1 MKNKKLRV
9 AIFGISGYAGRKLL
23 EILLLHPYVEVVAGF
38 VAPDEPDLSISQMY
52 PKVAKTIDLYC
63 TNKVDWG
70 IVEKNCDIVFLALP
84 HVVSMSFVPKILSY
98 GKRVIDLSADYRF
111 SDVNLYEKW
120 YQKHTS
126 PELLEKAVYGL
137 PELYREE
144 IKGAQLI
151 ANPGCYPTSAILGLL
166 PAAKKNIIK
175 GRIIVNSLSGF
186 TGAGR
191 KPDVS
196 LLFAEGNENSRA
208 YKIGQHRHQP
218 EIQHILEKVGCL
230 PEVTFVPHLIPVNCG
245 ILTTMYVELAQDI
258 DEKSLQNMYIDFYR
272 NEPFVRVMDYGCSP
286 EIKNVAG
293 TNFCDIGIKKI
304 DKNFLCVVSAIDN
317 LVKGASG
324 QAVQNMNIMMG
335 FEETIPFY
343 SNETCVS

>member
-1 MKNKKLRV
+1 MENKKFKV
-9 AIFGISGYAGRKLL
+9 AIFGISGYAGRKLV
-23 EILLLHPYVEVVAGF
+23 EILLLHPHIEIVAGF
-38 VAPDEPDLSISQMY
+38 VAPDEPDLTIDQMY
-52 PKVAKTIDLYC
+52 PKVAKTLQLHC
-63 TNKVDWG
+63 TNKIDWEV
-70 IVEKNCDIVFLALP
+70 IENNCDIVFLALP
-84 HVVSMSFVPKILSY
+84 HVVSMSFVPKILSL

-126 PELLEKAVYGL
+126 PQLLEKAVYGL
-137 PELYREE
+137 PEIYRQD
-144 IKGAQLI
+144 IKNAQLI

-166 PAAKKNIIK
+166 PLAKKNNLK

-191 KPDVS
+191 KPDVA
-196 LLFAEGNENSRA
+196 LLFAEGNESSRA

-218 EIQHILEKVGCL
+218 EIQHILGKVGCKV
-230 PEVTFVPHLIPVNCG
+230 EITFVPHLIPINCG
-245 ILTTMYVELAQDI
+245 ILTTMYAELSDDM
-258 DEKSLQNMYIDFYR
+258 DEKVLQETYLEFYKG
-272 NEPFVRVMDYGCSP
+272 EPFVRVMEYGCSP
-286 EIKNVAG
+286 EIKNVVG

-304 DKNFLCVVSAIDN
+304 EKNFICIVSAIDN
-317 LVKGASG
+317 LIKGASG

-343 SNETCVS
+343 SK

>member
-1 MKNKKLRV
+1 MKNKKLKA
-9 AIFGISGYAGRKLL
+9 AIFGISGYAGRRLV
-23 EILLLHPYVEVVAGF
+23 EILLLHPHIEIVAGF
-38 VAPDEPDLSISQMY
+38 VAPDEPDSPVEKMY
-52 PKVAKTIDLYC
+52 PRVAKTLELYC
-63 TNKVDWG
+63 TNRIDWG
-70 IVEKNCDIVFLALP
+70 KIEKDCDIVFLALP
-84 HVVSMSFVPKILSY
+84 HIISMSFVPRILSH
-98 GKRVIDLSADYRF
+98 GKKVIDLSADYRF
-111 SDVNLYEKW
+111 SDVRLYEKW

-137 PELYREE
+137 PEIYRKE
-144 IKGAQLI
+144 IKNAYFV

-166 PAAKKNIIK
+166 PFANKKILN
-175 GRIIVNSLSGF
+175 GRVIVNSLSGF

-191 KPDVS
+191 KPDVT

-218 EIQHILEKVGCL
+218 EIQHILDKIGCRL
-230 PEVTFVPHLIPVNCG
+230 DVVFVPHLIPINCG
-245 ILTTMYVELAQDI
+245 ILTTMYTELSEDI
-258 DEKSLQNMYIDFYR
+258 DEKTLQNMYLDFYKD
-272 NEPFVRVMDYGCSP
+272 EPFVRVMEYGCSP
-286 EIKNVAG
+286 EIKNVVG

-304 DKNFLCVVSAIDN
+304 DKNLVCIVSAIDN

-343 SNETCVS
+343 SK